1 MSETGAPQTPAPAT
15 NAPQALTIEESTVR
29 AVIVQLRAYHAK
41 EAPSGQN
48 DGSNDTDDI
57 HDDLEMARGPADTA
71 TLQGLYAE
79 MNRDERYD
87 LAALTLLGMEEV
99 GTLDEGR
106 EMAGDEGQPGMREFL
121 EMPLSPQYLAEGL
134 ARAGY
139 QDASDIDRVQG
150 DDEHAV

>member
-1 MSETGAPQTPAPAT
+1 MSETS
-15 NAPQALTIEESTVR
+15 ALQPMTIEQSTVR
-29 AVIVQLRAYHAK
+29 AIIVQLRAYHAK

-57 HDDLEMARGPADTA
+57 HDDLEMARGGADTA

-79 MNRDERYD
+79 LNRDERYD
-87 LAALTLLGMEEV
+87 LAALALLGMEEA
-99 GTLDEGR
+99 GSLDEGR
-106 EMAGDEGQPGMREFL
+106 KMAGDEGQPGMREFF

-134 ARAGY
+134 AMSGY
-139 QDASDIDRVQG
+139 QDAADIDRVQA